1 VGIFTALLILSF
13 LIFFHELGHFLAA
26 RFFGVQ
32 VDVFSIGFGKKLLT
46 KQIGKT
52 QWTISM
58 IPLGGYVKMK
68 GQDDTDPSFV
78 SYDEDSYNVK
88 KPWQRIIILLAG
100 PFANFLLAFLLYLS
114 ISFIGVPKL
123 LATVGDVNTTQPAYQ
138 AGVQVGDKIVQIN
151 GDKILYWEEIG
162 ESIQKNA
169 LNLQVTVLRK
179 NEYIDLTITPRL
191 QEVKNKFNETIER
204 KIIGIK
210 PDINST
216 TTIHYSIEKGLDYA
230 YTQTLNASMLIVKGL
245 QKLLSGLV
253 PVEQLGGV
261 VSIVDVTAKASSV
274 GVTALLFF
282 TALISVNLGVLNL
295 LPIPALDGGHIV
307 FNLYEM
313 ITKRKPNQEIMYK
326 LTGSKISS
334 KIYQEFNVMNPFER
348 KIIIEINN
356 NRKSFITKINI
367 EDIPDGYK
375 IHYFINKIKEQHPQL
390 FI

>member
-52 QWTISM
+52 QWTLSM

-68 GQDDTDPSFV
+68 GQDDADPSFV
-78 SYDEDSYNVK
+78 SYDEDSYNIK

-138 AGVQVGDKIVQIN
+138 AGVQVGDRIVQIN
-151 GDKILYWEEIG
+151 GDKILYWEDIG
-162 ESIQKNA
+162 ESIQKSS
-169 LNLQVTVLRK
+169 LNLQLTVLRK
-179 NEYIDLTITPRL
+179 NEYVDLTITPQL
-191 QEVKNKFNETIER
+191 QQVKNRFNETIER
-204 KIIGIK
+204 RIIGIK
-210 PDINST
+210 PDMNST
-216 TTIHYSIEKGLDYA
+216 RTLHYNLEDGLDYA
-230 YTQTLNASMLIVKGL
+230 YTQTKNASMIIVKGL

-274 GVTALLFF
+274 GITALLFF

-313 ITKRKPNQEIMYK
+313 ITKRKPNAEIMYK
-326 LTGSKISS
+326 LTLMGWAILLS
-334 KIYQEFNVMNPFER
+334 VMLLGLYN
-348 KIIIEINN
+348 
-356 NRKSFITKINI
+356 
-367 EDIPDGYK
+367 DM
-375 IHYFINKIKEQHPQL
+375 NKL
-390 FI
+390 FG